1 MSRLT
6 PKQQW
11 GFAFAGL
18 ALTLLLG
25 AVFTF
30 GSLGVPFE
38 PKNWRA
44 LLALYAVSSF
54 ITAALLIFLLILG
67 RTLFRLWVER
77 SKDQLGARFKT
88 KMLVGAMAI
97 SLLPVLFMFFVSYSL
112 LNRTLGRWFPRPLEV
127 ASEQT
132 QALFSD
138 FGRTQIPRLHNIAHQ
153 IQPFA
158 IKPVHEFLTHA
169 VAAGADAVWLLDE
182 NGNALTG
189 GVLCDDPP
197 DVRDDSTCV
206 RSNVLGKQL
215 RVLPSGL
222 EIWEAAGAAYF
233 AARIPLSPAT
243 SAHEINPNSRNSN
256 VTNSNAANSAATKA
270 PAFLLTAYRTSPSFF
285 TRLELIQSQTA
296 EYYAEKQNLRALKRQ
311 MLLILLFFTT
321 LVLFSVMWVALFLS
335 KQVTVPIQALAE
347 GTREISSGNFD
358 HQVPDQVQDE
368 LGVLA
373 RSFNNMTKQLR
384 DNRSQIDQFTRNLQQ
399 AVQELERRR
408 QLMETVLENIPTGV
422 VSLDAA
428 GAILRS
434 NTAVTAM
441 LGPAAR
447 DKQSLDDLLGQ
458 EASRTVQYLMR
469 RSLRMGVV
477 SKEIETLVSG
487 RVLHLAVT
495 VSSLGP
501 RRANTGYV
509 LVLDDLTEMLR
520 SQKSAAWQEVARRIA
535 HEIKNPLTPIQLSAQ
550 RLTRFLDRRAATNA
564 TAVSPHPAPID
575 AELTSLVQECSR
587 LIERE
592 VSTLAALV
600 NEFSQF
606 VRFPTAKLAPTDA
619 NTIVHEALEV
629 FSNRLDDV
637 SLKTCLAENLPQI
650 RADGGLL
657 RSVVVNLIDNAAESL
672 EHATTREIVVATR
685 NHPDAEMVE
694 ISVADTGHGISPQD
708 KDKLFLPQFSTKDRG
723 TGLGLAIAAR
733 IVAEHGGT
741 IHVEDNHPQG
751 SRFLI
756 ELPVGESVAVTPHDS
771 PTPASISSMPV
782 ANGDS
787 HTSVTNSVVT
797 QSASATPVP
806 TTSVAPTSPAIT
818 ASSKLAPPR

>member
-6 PKQQW
+6 SKQRW
-11 GFAFAGL
+11 GFVAGAL
-18 ALTLLLG
+18 LLTLLLA

-38 PKNWRA
+38 PKNWRDV
-44 LLALYAVSSF
+44 LTLYAVSSF
-54 ITAALLIFLLILG
+54 ITAALLIFGLILG
-67 RTLFRLWVER
+67 RTAVRLWAER
-77 SKDQLGARFKT
+77 RKDQLGARFKT
-88 KMLVGAMAI
+88 KMVVGAMAI

-112 LNRTLGRWFPRPLEV
+112 LNRTLGRWFPRPLEI

-132 QALFSD
+132 QLLLND
-138 FGRTQIPRLHNIAHQ
+138 FGRAQIPRLHNLARQ

-158 IKPVHEFLTHA
+158 NKPTREFLGHA
-169 VAAGADAVWLLDE
+169 FTGGADAVWILDAE
-182 NGNALTG
+182 GKAISG
-189 GVLCDDPP
+189 GVICDDPP
-197 DVRDDSTCV
+197 EVRDAATCA
-206 RSNVLGKQL
+206 SAGVLGKQM
-215 RVLPSGL
+215 RTLPSGI
-222 EIWEAAGAAYF
+222 EIWEAGKDVYSGARVPF
-233 AARIPLSPAT
+233 SEPGKPG
-243 SAHEINPNSRNSN
+243 
-256 VTNSNAANSAATKA
+256 
-270 PAFLLTAYRTSPSFF
+270 AFLLTAYRTNPAFF
-285 TRLELIQSQTA
+285 ERVNQIQAQTA

-311 MLLILLFFTT
+311 MLLILLFFTM

-358 HQVPDQVQDE
+358 YQVPDQVQDE
-368 LGVLA
+368 LGILA
-373 RSFNNMTKQLR
+373 RSFNNMTRQLR
-384 DNRSQIDQFTRNLQQ
+384 DSRAQIDQFTRNLQQ

-422 VSLDAA
+422 VSLDAT
-428 GAILRS
+428 GSILRS
-434 NTAVTAM
+434 NTAVSGI
-441 LGPAAR
+441 LGTGAR
-447 DKQSLDDLLGQ
+447 EKQSLDDLLGT
-458 EASRTVQYLMR
+458 EASRSVQYLMR

-477 SKEIETLVSG
+477 SREIETVVSG

-550 RLTRFLDRRAATNA
+550 RLSRFLDRRGAADNV
-564 TAVSPHPAPID
+564 AVDP
-575 AELTSLVQECSR
+575 ELTALVLECSR

-606 VRFPTAKLAPTDA
+606 VRFPLAKLVPTDA

-629 FSNRLDDV
+629 FSNRLDGV
-637 SLKTCLAENLPQI
+637 TIKTALAENLPQV
-650 RADGGLL
+650 RGDAGLL

-672 EHATTREIVVATR
+672 EHATCREILLSTRCDAT
-685 NHPDAEMVE
+685 AEVVE
-694 ISVADTGHGISPQD
+694 ISVADTGHGISPHD

-733 IVAEHGGT
+733 IIAEHGGT
-741 IHVEDNHPQG
+741 IHAEDNFPAG
-751 SRFLI
+751 SRFVVG
-756 ELPVGESVAVTPHDS
+756 LPIGDAATVAAAENHATAA
-771 PTPASISSMPV
+771 TEPA
-782 ANGDS
+782 
-787 HTSVTNSVVT
+787 
-797 QSASATPVP
+797 
-806 TTSVAPTSPAIT
+806 
-818 ASSKLAPPR
+818 R